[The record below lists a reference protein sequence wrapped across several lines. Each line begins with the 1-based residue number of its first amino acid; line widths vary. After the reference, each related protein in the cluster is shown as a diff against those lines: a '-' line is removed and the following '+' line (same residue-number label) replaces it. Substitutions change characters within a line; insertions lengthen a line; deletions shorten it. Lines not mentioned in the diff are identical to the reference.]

1 MGSFPLIIAKRICF
15 GREDKSMTLVSDGS
29 TEQTSQ
35 VGNHS
40 KHNMK
45 EKKKS
50 REEKLGKKWHII
62 FRHGSFK

>member
-45 EKKKS
+45 EKK
-50 REEKLGKKWHII
+50 RAEK
-62 FRHGSFK
+62 RN